1 MHPESFG
8 KFRGKVVVNM
18 KRFIMTTLVV
28 LSAISAIFAST
39 YIIDRYDFNFEGKT
53 DVNEVY
59 KYLKIS
65 DGTSFDSYDKL
76 EANARSMVQKL
87 VNAKFFA
94 SVNYKIVEAEE
105 NVEGAEELHYT
116 VVYHINDKS
125 PYFVFPK
132 PKYDSNYGL
141 DVGIKV
147 DSYNFLGKLSKL
159 TIDASFQQ
167 KEQSFEKATYKLDFN
182 VVKFPVSTFD
192 LDSSLS
198 FAYDGTKQG
207 LKGVTMGISSK
218 VYNIKVINNVT
229 FSFSAGLK
237 FSPSSDSIQSFGVNE
252 FTYTAQLNNFLNSI
266 GKMSVSH
273 SLTYQ
278 PRGKKITTSNNL
290 YYYGFK
296 LMDKQITTT
305 ISMSTTKILGEKT
318 ATVTV
323 SETVSVPFSLPLNF
337 SFTPSMSIK
346 TTYKTDGTLNIKN
359 WTINPRKA
367 ILKATLTRSKINK
380 LIEGNTDFK
389 KGLSVSITATRETF
403 LENLLKDPEQNVV
416 LSTTWYPYANSW
428 FNPSVRINAKIQNK
442 EGVVKTTAGYMRG
455 IRDNNVDSK
464 TNKWTTVAV
473 ANLNL
478 TTKCINLGS
487 WARTYAIPF
496 VDVAYLKN
504 SETDTKKTLCTVGI
518 EGIGI
523 INDHPNYPVRASLGF
538 NTESIKKY
546 AETKNFKDL
555 EYELFIGLDF
565 FY

>member
-1 MHPESFG
+1 MHSESFG
-8 KFRGKVVVNM
+8 KFRGKVVNM

-59 KYLKIS
+59 KYLNIS

-87 VNAKFFA
+87 VNAKFFT
-94 SVNYKIVEAEE
+94 SVDYRIVEADG
-105 NVEGAEELHYT
+105 NAEGAEELHYT
-116 VVYHINDKS
+116 AVYNIDDKS
-125 PYFVFPK
+125 PYFVLPK
-132 PKYDSNYGL
+132 PKYDSNYGFN
-141 DVGIKV
+141 VGIKA
-147 DSYNFLGKLSKL
+147 DSYNFLGKLARL
-159 TIDASFQQ
+159 TIDASLEQ
-167 KEQSFEKATYKLDFN
+167 KEKSFEKATYKLDFN

-192 LDSSLS
+192 LDATLS
-198 FAYDGTKQG
+198 FAYDGSKEG
-207 LKGVTMGISSK
+207 LKGTTMGLSSK
-218 VYNIKVINNVT
+218 IYNIKVINNVT
-229 FSFSAGLK
+229 FSFSTGLK
-237 FSPSSDSIQSFGVNE
+237 FTPSTDSLQSFGLNE
-252 FTYTAQLNNFLNSI
+252 FTYTAQLNNFLNSL

-278 PRGKKITTSNNL
+278 PRDKKVKTSNTL

-305 ISMSTTKILGEKT
+305 ISMSTEKVLEAKTT
-318 ATVTV
+318 AMTV

-337 SFTPSMSIK
+337 SLTPSMSVS
-346 TTYKTDGTLNIKN
+346 TSYTTDGTLNLKN
-359 WTINPRKA
+359 WTIKPRTA
-367 ILKATLTRSKINK
+367 TLKATLTRSKINK

-389 KGLSVSITATRETF
+389 KGLYISVTATRTTL
-403 LENLLKDPEQNVV
+403 LENLLNDPNQNIV

-428 FNPSVRINAKIQNK
+428 FNPSTRINAKIQNK
-442 EGVVKTTAGYMRG
+442 QATVTTTAGYMRG
-455 IRDNNVDSK
+455 IRDDNVDSK

-473 ANLNL
+473 ANVNL

-504 SETDTKKTLCTVGI
+504 SETNIEKALCTVGI

-523 INDHPNYPVRASLGF
+523 INNHPNYPVRASLGF

>member
-1 MHPESFG
+1 MHSESFG
-8 KFRGKVVVNM
+8 KFRGKVVNM

-323 SETVSVPFSLPLNF
+323 SETVSVPF
-337 SFTPSMSIK
+337 K
-346 TTYKTDGTLNIKN
+346 
-359 WTINPRKA
+359 
-367 ILKATLTRSKINK
+367 
-380 LIEGNTDFK
+380 
-389 KGLSVSITATRETF
+389 
-403 LENLLKDPEQNVV
+403 
-416 LSTTWYPYANSW
+416 
-428 FNPSVRINAKIQNK
+428 
-442 EGVVKTTAGYMRG
+442 
-455 IRDNNVDSK
+455 
-464 TNKWTTVAV
+464 
-473 ANLNL
+473 
-478 TTKCINLGS
+478 
-487 WARTYAIPF
+487 
-496 VDVAYLKN
+496 
-504 SETDTKKTLCTVGI
+504 
-518 EGIGI
+518 
-523 INDHPNYPVRASLGF
+523 
-538 NTESIKKY
+538 
-546 AETKNFKDL
+546 
-555 EYELFIGLDF
+555 
-565 FY
+565 